1 MSDFV
6 SLYKRIDSSLLS
18 DDYIKNTLLSLK
30 FKQTKKDKNLFTK
43 IIHKESI
50 RHIKDKISFFWYE
63 EGRIIV
69 NNCSSFDNYYNQKA
83 SEKEQKEY
91 YNSFNNFLN

>member
-1 MSDFV
+1 MGDFV

-18 DDYIKNTLLSLK
+18 DERIKNTLLSLK

-43 IIHKESI
+43 IIHKEA
-50 RHIKDKISFFWYE
+50 IKHVKNKISFFWYE

-69 NNCSSFDNYYNQKA
+69 NNCNEFDSYYNQKV
-83 SEKEQKEY
+83 SEKEQKDY
-91 YNSFNNFLN
+91 HNSFNNFLN